1 MRKLIFTC
9 IAATLV
15 AAPRHLQCARRARGE
30 KAERRKLK
38 RYGSGYYLAQFDCVV
53 GKTLKSRQ
61 DTSSGLFG

>member
-1 MRKLIFTC
+1 MMTWVHQD
-9 IAATLV
+9 AARHSAFLV
-15 AAPRHLQCARRARGE
+15 ITARRASGE